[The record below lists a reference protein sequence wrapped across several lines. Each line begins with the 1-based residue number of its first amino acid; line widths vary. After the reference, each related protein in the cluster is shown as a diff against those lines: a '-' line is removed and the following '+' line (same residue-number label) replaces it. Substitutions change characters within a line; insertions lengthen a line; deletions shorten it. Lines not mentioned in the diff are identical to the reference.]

1 LTQDKLTKKKIRQ
14 EINKAEK
21 TTTVFDLDLG
31 QVPIINKD
39 TLSGKV
45 TRAIHSAAASSDEIK
60 KGNYTAA
67 EAEEILDDVLSCATL
82 DFLGNGGSKKFYNK
96 AKPHDPRNGTFCTVP
111 TKLTFRTKDERT
123 KAEQTLRKFGKVKC
137 SVPYPKKLRSII
149 GDIVKK
155 GKQVKPNNYI
165 RVKVDS
171 ENLTVSAHAS
181 VQSPSGRWIWED
193 LGLSTEIP
201 LDVLDKGDQVTLDND
216 PEGENNM
223 ETEAG
228 LEQQTL

>member
-1 LTQDKLTKKKIRQ
+1 M
-14 EINKAEK
+14 
-21 TTTVFDLDLG
+21 
-31 QVPIINKD
+31 
-39 TLSGKV
+39 
-45 TRAIHSAAASSDEIK
+45 
-60 KGNYTAA
+60 
-67 EAEEILDDVLSCATL
+67 
-82 DFLGNGGSKKFYNK
+82 
-96 AKPHDPRNGTFCTVP
+96 
-111 TKLTFRTKDERT
+111 
-123 KAEQTLRKFGKVKC
+123 LR
-137 SVPYPKKLRSII
+137 PLPQKLRSII